1 LGFGNRSILGLSVRW
16 RGVICSWRAAKLF
29 SAIRGPGTGE
39 LANSLWDFHARFAS
53 AKFDQSRR
61 NAHSTHA
68 VQPEAVAAVK
78 RTATT

>member
-1 LGFGNRSILGLSVRW
+1 MVW
-16 RGVICSWRAAKLF
+16 RDLFLAKLF